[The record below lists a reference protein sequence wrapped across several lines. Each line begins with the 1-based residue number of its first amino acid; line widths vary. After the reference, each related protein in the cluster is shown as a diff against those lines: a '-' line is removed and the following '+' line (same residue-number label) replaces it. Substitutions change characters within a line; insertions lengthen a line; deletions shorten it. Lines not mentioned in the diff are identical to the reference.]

1 MSLTN
6 TVPGLDARPLR
17 HAPPRRRPH
26 TLQRPRVEDAIERS
40 VHANR
45 ITVVCAPSGFGKTSA
60 VGGWSAQH
68 PGRVAW
74 LSLGSWDDEPA
85 RLGGRVVRALH
96 ALAASEPRL
105 GAVAG
110 VDPAEI
116 DKPVVFDAL
125 QDALDALDEPVH
137 LVIDDAHRAGD
148 ALAEGLLGALIASGS
163 ERLRLI
169 FVGTGGLDARLS
181 RWIAGV
187 PDALIGDDRLAFDA
201 DEVARVLTDGDGREA
216 PDAQA
221 VFASTRGWPIAVQFI
236 RFAGRAGR
244 DGDGMG
250 VEAFLRDYV
259 RDNVFRDLPDELRQ
273 LILETAVCK
282 ELTVPLAEAVT
293 GRADAGA
300 LLSRALR
307 MGLFLDAFDGGEAT
321 IYRWHP
327 LFARLCRAISDEE
340 DPGRNER
347 SHRAAA
353 RHLEQDDAFAAIF
366 HWRLA
371 DDPRAIVRVITERW
385 VRIVIGADAAALDR
399 ICAALP
405 APHQNDPAI
414 LLVRACVHDV
424 LGAPHAARTF
434 LAQAVAVAGD
444 EPDQAFALT
453 LPRAQL
459 FLLDDRA
466 ALATAA
472 EHVHAGLVAHAH
484 PDRRGRAALLFLV
497 GWAGM
502 RHRLTPRKTIDHLRT
517 AAREA
522 DALGDDVLAARARR
536 LLAFVL
542 AWAGALRD
550 ARGVLEEL
558 GEAADDTRP
567 WLASGGGAVTVAAG
581 MIAYWADDHEAAVRD
596 LRRALAGERAA
607 SSFRGVAGVMLALV
621 AARSGDDVATARA
634 VLELDAL
641 PGGDR
646 QGVSWGAFRAMADA
660 ALADAEGRASE
671 ALAIARSHRS
681 GDLPLVS
688 VVFAELIRRSG
699 DAPRALEMLR
709 SLGPYREVSY
719 VRCATLL
726 TAALVHAERGAHRLA
741 HEYGEQALEIGT
753 REGLARLF
761 VGAEPAMRDLLRAHL
776 ARGTDYEDLAAR
788 GARDVSASGPVATL
802 SPRERAVLDLLG
814 TSRSASEIADALQL
828 SVNTLKTHTRSIY
841 RKLGVNSRREAVR
854 AAR

>member
-1 MSLTN
+1 MTN

-148 ALAEGLLGALIASGS
+148 ALAEGLLGALIESGS
-163 ERLRLI
+163 DRLRLI
-169 FVGTGGLDARLS
+169 VVGTGGVDARLS

-187 PDALIGDDRLAFDA
+187 PDALIGDDQLAFDV
-201 DEVARVLTDGDGREA
+201 DEIARVLADDDGREA

-444 EPDQAFALT
+444 E
-453 LPRAQL
+453 
-459 FLLDDRA
+459 
-466 ALATAA
+466 
-472 EHVHAGLVAHAH
+472 

>member
-1 MSLTN
+1 MTN
-6 TVPGLDARPLR
+6 TVPGPDARPLR
-17 HAPPRRRPH
+17 HAPPRRHPQ
-26 TLQRPRVEDAIERS
+26 TLPRPRVEEAIESS
-40 VHANR
+40 VRANR
-45 ITVVCAPSGFGKTSA
+45 ISVVCAPSGFGKTSA
-60 VGGWSAQH
+60 VAGWSARH

-74 LSLGSWDDEPA
+74 LSLGSWDDEPS
-85 RLGGRVVRALH
+85 RLGARVVRALH
-96 ALAASEPRL
+96 ALAASEPHL
-105 GAVAG
+105 GAVAA
-110 VDPAEI
+110 VDPAEV
-116 DKPVVFDAL
+116 DDPVVLDAL
-125 QDALDALDEPVH
+125 QDALDDLGEPVH
-137 LVIDDAHRAGD
+137 LVVDDAHRAGA
-148 ALAEGLLGALIASGS
+148 ALTEGLLGALIASGS

-201 DEVARVLTDGDGREA
+201 DEVARVLTDGDGVSGD
-216 PDAQA
+216 PDG
-221 VFASTRGWPIAVQFI
+221 VFAATRGWPIAVQFI

-244 DGDGMG
+244 SGNGMG
-250 VEAFLRDYV
+250 AETLLRDYV
-259 RDNVFRDLPDELRQ
+259 RDNVIRDLPDELRR
-273 LILETAVCK
+273 LVLETAVCR

-307 MGLFLDAFDGGEAT
+307 MGLFLDAFDDGVTT

-353 RHLEQDDAFAAIF
+353 RHLEQDDPFAAIF
-366 HWRLA
+366 HWRRA
-371 DDPRAIVRVITERW
+371 DDPDAIVRVITERW

-444 EPDQAFALT
+444 ERDQAFALT

-466 ALATAA
+466 ALAAAA
-472 EHVHAGLVAHAH
+472 ERVHAGLVAHAH

-522 DALGDDVLAARARR
+522 DALGDGVLAARARR

-550 ARGVLEEL
+550 ARGVLDEL
-558 GEAADDTRP
+558 GESADDTRP
-567 WLASGGGAVTVAAG
+567 WLASGGGAAAVAAG

-607 SSFRGVAGVMLALV
+607 SSFRGVAGVMLALA
-621 AARSGDDVATARA
+621 AARSGNDVAMARA

-646 QGVSWGAFRAMADA
+646 QGVSWGEFRAMADA
-660 ALADAEGRASE
+660 VLADAQGRASE

-681 GDLPLVS
+681 GDLPLVG

-699 DAPRALEMLR
+699 DPPRALEVLR
-709 SLGPYREVSY
+709 SLGPYRDVSY
-719 VRCATLL
+719 VRCTTLL
-726 TAALVHAERGAHRLA
+726 TAALVHAEQGAHRVA
-741 HEYGEQALEIGT
+741 HEYCEQALEIGT
-753 REGLARLF
+753 RERLTRVF
-761 VGAEPAMRDLLRAHL
+761 VGAEPAMRTLLREHL
-776 ARGTDYEDLAAR
+776 ARGTDYEVLAAR
-788 GARDVSASGPVATL
+788 GARDASASGPVATL
-802 SPRERAVLDLLG
+802 SPREHAVLDLLG
-814 TSRSASEIADALQL
+814 TSRSASEIAEALQL

-841 RKLGVNSRREAVR
+841 RKLGVNSRAEAVR